1 MGGGLKEGHK
11 VTLIVQL
18 TGKSPATPEATVQ
31 KFKDAVKKLA
41 QEYGATVTEV

>member
-11 VTLIVQL
+11 LTLIIQI
-18 TGKSPATPEATVQ
+18 TGKDPKTPEDVVK

-41 QEYGATVTEV
+41 DDNGATITEV